1 LVASSHPCNFN
12 IHDIGIVDFVFNNIQ
27 LPDSGVNEPGSN
39 GYVQYK
45 IKPKSTLS
53 IGAEIENTAFIYFDF
68 NLPVMTNTVST
79 MIEQYQSVT
88 YSEIS
93 KNILNVWPNPSNG
106 DFLIACNLNNTGI
119 VSIEVTDI
127 LGKQIL
133 NKQVEQ
139 ISTIEFKQSI
149 HIEGEGMY
157 IVKVSTNKDVYT
169 ARIIIAK

>member
-1 LVASSHPCNFN
+1 
-12 IHDIGIVDFVFNNIQ
+12 
-27 LPDSGVNEPGSN
+27 
-39 GYVQYK
+39 
-45 IKPKSTLS
+45 
-53 IGAEIENTAFIYFDF
+53 
-68 NLPVMTNTVST
+68 MTNTVST